1 MIGVAIRDAEVLN
14 DATNMKK
21 KTKIDMNQTDIS
33 NKDSIINVGEG
44 SVVLSIENALSS
56 VDTMLCTEASE

>member
-1 MIGVAIRDAEVLN
+1 
-14 DATNMKK
+14 
-21 KTKIDMNQTDIS
+21 MNQTDIS